1 MLQSWGTINW
11 VSRDALDEI
20 RNIGRGAHW
29 KGETKN
35 PDSDMTHLRRLL
47 NSWAYDFGVQKRGL
61 GWKYKCESSGQILKG
76 HENK

>member
-1 MLQSWGTINW
+1 MLLSWGPTNW

-20 RNIGRGAHW
+20 RTIGRGTHR

-35 PDSDMTHLRRLL
+35 PDSDKTHLRRLL
-47 NSWAYDFGVQKRGL
+47 NSWAYEFGVQKRGL
-61 GWKYKCESSGQILKG
+61 GWEYKCESSGQSLKG